1 MNKILR
7 TLLALA
13 GLTAG
18 VTLLH
23 AQPAVKIVT
32 VDMAKVY
39 DTHFQTEEANVKFN
53 EVAQRAREQLDQL
66 NKDIQ
71 AAAEEFKGL
80 VEEARSTLLTEQ
92 ARAKAGADAQKKRD
106 DIERMQNDGRRF
118 ESSTQQ
124 QLQSRAKIHR
134 DLIMGEILKVVND
147 IAAAR
152 GATLVLDRSGPS
164 VFGIPVILHSDP
176 SYDITDEV
184 MKEVNKDRPPVV
196 AAPDAA
202 KAAPVNPAAFSVPNV
217 TAPKKN

>member
-1 MNKILR
+1 MNKVLR

-18 VTLLH
+18 VTLLQ
-23 AQPAVKIVT
+23 AQPAVKVVT

-92 ARAKAGADAQKKRD
+92 ARAKAGADAQKKRE

-176 SYDITDEV
+176 SYDITEEV

-202 KAAPVNPAAFSVPNV
+202 NPATFSVPNV